1 MPNAECWT
9 KKMKIKAKQ
18 HDDMVIMATVRAAST
33 TGTRRKKNT
42 TKIMALSIILAS
54 AILLI
59 LVDFGLDDLDKYN
72 STPKNDPIM
81 IENHGIMTS
90 RMLLQSELPSPEQ
103 LHDHQMM
110 QMNQQHQHN
119 AVDPN
124 NNSHYRNDNNNRHL
138 LLNIFP
144 NVLNF
149 RDPKSTALRDK
160 TTEVTKAQ
168 QTSARNADDA
178 IARGDVAF
186 RVYAAAKHDNDNN
199 EEANSNNHLLSTT
212 SSFFVPSMIRI
223 EVINPKMICQYSVTV
238 ISHRRYTG
246 TATLL
251 RTQEAPVPR
260 QTFSW
265 EPIFPGEYEILV
277 HEIDTNRHN
286 DPTYETPLISP
297 PFPILVRESEDVV
310 HGITAAA
317 VEGGEGVV
325 VTGTSLLE
333 DRIQNA
339 IPCQLQQ
346 MNNVDIYSQW
356 DGDWLGP
363 DFKLP
368 NKIRTGWTFVPSP
381 KMNCKL
387 ETFSHNELQN
397 IPKKKK
403 IFVLGSSILR
413 GVFLSMVDLLLGRRE
428 KEMLMQSVIGKCWG
442 RAKVSKGNLELMYQD
457 FRSKNFEDPLD
468 PPYITC
474 HNDKLARE
482 PGTTLIANATAVWEE
497 IFHQED
503 ESEWPSVIYLLAG
516 NFGRFWFGREKSG
529 HYPSTKP
536 KWENQVKWFVDN
548 LPPTWRGTLFLND
561 NSFSARKGGLA
572 SMKDYESYLQEIH
585 DLSRKLNDPR
595 VRWIDGYGIA
605 KEMRMHSEGKENR
618 VATSQHFHRACNNGD
633 VKNGLMI
640 VCSNVTEMVAQLLL
654 GHALGPKQDFLM
666 EQEKSKKSPS
676 KKKKKGKEKKKE
688 VKEQQPRARWCH
700 ACPKCLVPCRII
712 PYPKMKCVDGPLLA
726 DDEGA
731 YGVGCAR
738 APKVDRPMCPKT
750 CLESPVAWTFG
761 TQSDTVSVRHCLT

>member
-1 MPNAECWT
+1 
-9 KKMKIKAKQ
+9 MKVKAKP
-18 HDDMVIMATVRAAST
+18 HDDMVIMATVRAVGT

-42 TKIMALSIILAS
+42 AKIMALSIILS
-54 AILLI
+54 TAILLVLI
-59 LVDFGLDDLDKYN
+59 DFGLHDPDKYTN
-72 STPKNDPIM
+72 TPINDQIM
-81 IENHGIMTS
+81 IGNHGIMVS
-90 RMLLQSELPSPEQ
+90 RMLLQSELLSPEQ
-103 LHDHQMM
+103 LHGQQMM
-110 QMNQQHQHN
+110 QVNQQHQHSPE
-119 AVDPN
+119 DPN
-124 NNSHYRNDNNNRHL
+124 NNSHFRNDNDNRHL

-144 NVLNF
+144 NILNF

-168 QTSARNADDA
+168 QRLARKADDA
-178 IARGDVAF
+178 IAQGDVAF
-186 RVYAAAKHDNDNN
+186 RVHAAAKHENN
-199 EEANSNNHLLSTT
+199 EEASKNNIPTT

-251 RTQEAPVPR
+251 RTQESPLPQ

-277 HEIDTNRHN
+277 HEIDMNRLV

-310 HGITAAA
+310 DGITAAA
-317 VEGGEGVV
+317 AAGGGGI
-325 VTGTSLLE
+325 VTGISLLE

-346 MNNVDIYSQW
+346 MNNVDVYSQW

-363 DFKLP
+363 DFILP

-387 ETFSHNELQN
+387 ETFSHDELQN

-403 IFVLGSSILR
+403 IFVLGSSIHR
-413 GVFLSMVDLLLGRRE
+413 GVFLSMVDLLLGRKE
-428 KEMLMQSVIGKCWG
+428 KKMLMESVIGKCWG
-442 RAKVSKGNLELMYQD
+442 RATVSKGNLELMYQD
-457 FRSKNFEDPLD
+457 FRSKNFENPLD
-468 PPYITC
+468 PPYIMC

-497 IFHQED
+497 IFNQED

-516 NFGRFWFGREKSG
+516 NYGRFWFGDEKSG
-529 HYPSTKP
+529 HYPNTKP
-536 KWENQVKWFVDN
+536 QWENQVKWFVEN
-548 LPPTWRGTLFLND
+548 LPPMWRGTLFLND
-561 NSFSARKGGLA
+561 NSFNARKGGLA

-595 VRWIDGYGIA
+595 VRWIDGHGIA
-605 KEMRMHSEGKENR
+605 KEMRMHSEGQEDR
-618 VATSQHFHRACNNGD
+618 VARSQHFHRTCGDGD

-666 EQEKSKKSPS
+666 EQEKSKNTSNRRKR
-676 KKKKKGKEKKKE
+676 KEKKIK
-688 VKEQQPRARWCH
+688 VKEHQPRARWCH
-700 ACPKCLVPCRII
+700 ACPKCLVPSRII

-731 YGVGCAR
+731 YGNGCMR
-738 APKVDRPMCPKT
+738 APEADRPMCPKT
-750 CLESPVAWTFG
+750 CLETPVMMTFG
-761 TQSDTVSVRHCLT
+761 TQSDTVSVRRCLT